1 MSEEVTQPADAD
13 ADAKDE
19 RTTNPVI
26 TDAEHQ
32 DDEKGMDTIHTPGG
46 EPSEAEQKLAD
57 AEKRIAELADAADR
71 ADKYARA
78 LFEARIAAT
87 GRLAD
92 PSDVPFAAELVD
104 DTEKLTAAIDALL
117 AAKPHLASRKPVW
130 GDVGAGQTKSSDS
143 GPSFAD
149 LFRGG

>member
-1 MSEEVTQPADAD
+1 MSEEVTQP
-13 ADAKDE
+13 DE
-19 RTTNPVI
+19 AHLHTVKVSG
-26 TDAEHQ
+26 Q
-32 DDEKGMDTIHTPGG
+32 DDEKGRNTVPTLG

-78 LFEARIAAT
+78 LFEARVAAT

-92 PSDVPFAAELVD
+92 PTDMPFTAELVD
-104 DTEKLTAAIDALL
+104 DTEALTAAIDALL